1 MHGERKMFKLNKFD
15 PLNIIIVLF
24 HAFLMAIGINA
35 LMGMLSLVGGLIVI
49 FVPSKKEMGW
59 F

>member
-1 MHGERKMFKLNKFD
+1 MFKLNKFD